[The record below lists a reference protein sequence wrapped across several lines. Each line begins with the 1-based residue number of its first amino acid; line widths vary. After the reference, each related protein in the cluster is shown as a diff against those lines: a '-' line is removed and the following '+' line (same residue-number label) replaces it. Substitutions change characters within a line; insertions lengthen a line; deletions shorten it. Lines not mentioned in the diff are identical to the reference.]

1 MPGTVQGSL
10 CVGHSA
16 QLFYYSHQS
25 RHRGGLCLQEGGYL
39 NSLRP
44 AQSLVGSSQYKA
56 WSQLQVRWWTSR
68 HRSWRPWSV
77 ILRRRGPGNSVFMAI
92 TTRCSNFQKWKN
104 RGYVV
109 IFNTPLM
116 RYYQPRF
123 ADNVPENR
131 KFGMWKSQRNENCLP
146 VCWHQNPYF
155 TLCSILLVQ
164 KSNCSFLRI
173 VTFQLNILSAP
184 VHGLH
189 TGGLKSWSSMKILT
203 VVIMAAHAS
212 WAHAVC

>member
-1 MPGTVQGSL
+1 MSGTLLSYIILTRADTEEGCVSRKGATSIASVQHSHWWGAASTRRDLGCRWGDGLQGTEAGDLGQLPSVDGAPGTVFSWP
-10 CVGHSA
+10 SA
-16 QLFYYSHQS
+16 
-25 RHRGGLCLQEGGYL
+25 
-39 NSLRP
+39 
-44 AQSLVGSSQYKA
+44 
-56 WSQLQVRWWTSR
+56 
-68 HRSWRPWSV
+68 
-77 ILRRRGPGNSVFMAI
+77 
-92 TTRCSNFQKWKN
+92 TRCSNFQKWKN

-131 KFGMWKSQRNENCLP
+131 KFGMWKSQRNENCPP